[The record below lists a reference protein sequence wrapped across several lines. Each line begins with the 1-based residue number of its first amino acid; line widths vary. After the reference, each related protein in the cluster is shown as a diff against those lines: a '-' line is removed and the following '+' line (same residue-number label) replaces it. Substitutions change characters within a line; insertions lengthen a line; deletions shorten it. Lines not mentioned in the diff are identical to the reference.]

1 MRREK
6 EDKRRTAEI
15 ARQERR
21 TALIAEGNWSDGGG
35 GEEEELKKKGK
46 VRLPAPVPAAVP
58 VATYTTV
65 FHFLI

>member
-1 MRREK
+1 M
-6 EDKRRTAEI
+6 AEI

-21 TALIAEGNWSDGGG
+21 TALIAAGNWSDGGG
-35 GEEEELKKKGK
+35 GGGEEELKKRGK
-46 VRLPAPVPAAVP
+46 VRPAAPAPAAVP